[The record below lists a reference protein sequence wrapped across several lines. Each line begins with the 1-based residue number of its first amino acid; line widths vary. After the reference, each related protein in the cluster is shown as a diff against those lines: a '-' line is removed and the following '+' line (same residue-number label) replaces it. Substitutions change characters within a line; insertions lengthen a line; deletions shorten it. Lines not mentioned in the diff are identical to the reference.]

1 MIKKQLVTEIRDQ
14 AGWGPQSSKALT
26 KFNEISKDLGYEAEP
41 FSNAGGMSRETL
53 ANIYE
58 DYLEGVIKK
67 VLENCDFYSCEC
79 YRDVELAKQYGFKG
93 HQLPV
98 YPNTGGFNTNL
109 IKKIKVNLAIH
120 HPKNPKINIKN
131 IPASANQSLRDMKAE
146 MSNSPLKS
154 ILNGLFKTK
163 K

>member
-1 MIKKQLVTEIRDQ
+1 MEPIKKLLDSQKFSEFNAKKKEHDSLQKIL
-14 AGWGPQSSKALT
+14 LT
-26 KFNEISKDLGYEAEP
+26 CLDKKFKG
-41 FSNAGGMSRETL
+41 
-53 ANIYE
+53 
-58 DYLEGVIKK
+58 K
-67 VLENCDFYSCEC
+67 VLAKNMLN
-79 YRDVELAKQYGFKG
+79 DVFIIEAMNSAVASQLKLASASLIEKINNSKKIE
-93 HQLPV
+93 
-98 YPNTGGFNTNL
+98 TK

-120 HPKNPKINIKN
+120 HPKNPKRNIKN

>member
-1 MIKKQLVTEIRDQ
+1 MEPIKKLLDSQ
-14 AGWGPQSSKALT
+14 
-26 KFNEISKDLGYEAEP
+26 KFSE
-41 FSNAGGMSRETL
+41 FNAKKKEHDSLQKILLDFLDKKFKG
-53 ANIYE
+53 
-58 DYLEGVIKK
+58 K
-67 VLENCDFYSCEC
+67 VLAKNMLN
-79 YRDVELAKQYGFKG
+79 DVFIIEAMNSAVASQLKLASASLIEQINNSKKIE
-93 HQLPV
+93 
-98 YPNTGGFNTNL
+98 TK

>member
-1 MIKKQLVTEIRDQ
+1 MEPIKKLLDGQ
-14 AGWGPQSSKALT
+14 
-26 KFNEISKDLGYEAEP
+26 KFSEFIAKKKEHDSLQKILLDCLDKKFKG
-41 FSNAGGMSRETL
+41 
-53 ANIYE
+53 
-58 DYLEGVIKK
+58 K
-67 VLENCDFYSCEC
+67 VLAKNMLN
-79 YRDVELAKQYGFKG
+79 DVFIIEAMNSAVASQLKLASTSLIEQINNSKKIE
-93 HQLPV
+93 
-98 YPNTGGFNTNL
+98 TK

-120 HPKNPKINIKN
+120 HPKNPKRNIKN

>member
-1 MIKKQLVTEIRDQ
+1 MEPIKKLLDGQKFSEFN
-14 AGWGPQSSKALT
+14 T
-26 KFNEISKDLGYEAEP
+26 KKKEHDSLQKILLDCLDKKFKG
-41 FSNAGGMSRETL
+41 
-53 ANIYE
+53 
-58 DYLEGVIKK
+58 K
-67 VLENCDFYSCEC
+67 VLAKNMLNNVFIIEAMNSA
-79 YRDVELAKQYGFKG
+79 VASQLKLASASLIEQINNSKKIE
-93 HQLPV
+93 
-98 YPNTGGFNTNL
+98 TK

>member
-1 MIKKQLVTEIRDQ
+1 MEPIKKLLDGQKFSEFN
-14 AGWGPQSSKALT
+14 SKKKEHDSLQKILLNCLDK
-26 KFNEISKDLGYEAEP
+26 KFKG
-41 FSNAGGMSRETL
+41 
-53 ANIYE
+53 
-58 DYLEGVIKK
+58 K
-67 VLENCDFYSCEC
+67 VLAKNMLNNVFIIEAMNSA
-79 YRDVELAKQYGFKG
+79 VASQLKLASASLIEQINNAQKIETK
-93 HQLPV
+93 
-98 YPNTGGFNTNL
+98 

>member
-1 MIKKQLVTEIRDQ
+1 MEPIKKLLDSQ
-14 AGWGPQSSKALT
+14 
-26 KFNEISKDLGYEAEP
+26 KFSE
-41 FSNAGGMSRETL
+41 FNAKKKEHDSLQKILLDCLDKKFKG
-53 ANIYE
+53 
-58 DYLEGVIKK
+58 K
-67 VLENCDFYSCEC
+67 VLAKNMLN
-79 YRDVELAKQYGFKG
+79 DVFIIEAMNSAVASQLKLASASLIEQINNSKKIEKK
-93 HQLPV
+93 
-98 YPNTGGFNTNL
+98 

>member
-1 MIKKQLVTEIRDQ
+1 MEPIKKLLDGQ
-14 AGWGPQSSKALT
+14 
-26 KFNEISKDLGYEAEP
+26 KFSE
-41 FSNAGGMSRETL
+41 FNAKKKEHDSLQKILLDCLDKKFKG
-53 ANIYE
+53 
-58 DYLEGVIKK
+58 K
-67 VLENCDFYSCEC
+67 VLAKNMLN
-79 YRDVELAKQYGFKG
+79 DVFIIEAMNSAVASQLKLASASLIEQINNSKKIE
-93 HQLPV
+93 
-98 YPNTGGFNTNL
+98 TK

-146 MSNSPLKS
+146 MSNSPLRR

>member
-1 MIKKQLVTEIRDQ
+1 MEPIKKLLDSQ
-14 AGWGPQSSKALT
+14 
-26 KFNEISKDLGYEAEP
+26 KFSE
-41 FSNAGGMSRETL
+41 FNAKKKEHDSLQKILLDRLDKKFKG
-53 ANIYE
+53 
-58 DYLEGVIKK
+58 K
-67 VLENCDFYSCEC
+67 VLAKNMLN
-79 YRDVELAKQYGFKG
+79 DVFIIEAMNSAVASQLKLASASLLEKINNSKKIEAK
-93 HQLPV
+93 
-98 YPNTGGFNTNL
+98 

-120 HPKNPKINIKN
+120 HPKNPKRNIKN